1 LIADRQVAGRGR
13 LGRQWLDG
21 MGNFMGSTVVAVQPN
36 DPLPHSLALLAACAL
51 RRALAQSMPSADRLL
66 IKWPNDILIDDAKLA
81 GILLE
86 RIGGHIIIG
95 IGVNLVAA
103 PSVPDRK
110 TTSLKAMGMSV
121 ARDAFAHT
129 LTNIWPEYLNKWR
142 QYGIGPVITEWLLHA
157 HPAGTPIAISE
168 GSQAGLTGQFDGLE
182 PDGALRLRDKDGG
195 LIIIHAGDIAIG
207 SESKG

>member
-1 LIADRQVAGRGR
+1 

-21 MGNFMGSTVVAVQPN
+21 AGNFMGSTVVAVQPN

-95 IGVNLVAA
+95 IGVNLVAG

-110 TTSLKAMGMSV
+110 TTSLKAIGLSV
-121 ARDAFAHT
+121 SRDAFALNMTH
-129 LTNIWPEYLNKWR
+129 IWPDYLDKWR
-142 QYGIGPVITEWLLHA
+142 RYGIGPVITEWLTHA
-157 HPAGTPIAISE
+157 HPLGTQITISE

-182 PDGALRLRDKDGG
+182 PDGALRLRDKDGQSV
-195 LIIIHAGDIAIG
+195 IIHAGDVAIG